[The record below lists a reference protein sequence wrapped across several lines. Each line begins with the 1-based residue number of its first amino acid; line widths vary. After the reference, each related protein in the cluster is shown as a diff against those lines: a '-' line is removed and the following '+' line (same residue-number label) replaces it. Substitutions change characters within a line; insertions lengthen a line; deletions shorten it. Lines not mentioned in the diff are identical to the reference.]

1 MESQTEGKI
10 QITINSF
17 SHNHIQMSIMN
28 ITLGKLL
35 HQKTHSQ
42 RPPNMLK
49 NSIYQQDKQN
59 ALQTSTRS
67 GCQSAQETKILE
79 NKLTELIINKIL
91 EIGNHKQW
99 WM

>member
-42 RPPNMLK
+42 RSPNMLK
-49 NSIYQQDKQN
+49 NSIYQQDK
-59 ALQTSTRS
+59 
-67 GCQSAQETKILE
+67 
-79 NKLTELIINKIL
+79 
-91 EIGNHKQW
+91 
-99 WM
+99 